1 MSTVHFL
8 SQLDQHTL
16 IEQIV
21 VALIAYLRAGMFA
34 MVPQFL
40 SLKVFWHSYSDC
52 VLEKWQEMKLEIF
65 IKKKNNK
72 KVFQIQIDSLEMFL
86 FFFSI
91 TDANLKMNLSTHQY
105 INSVHS

>member
-1 MSTVHFL
+1 
-8 SQLDQHTL
+8 
-16 IEQIV
+16 
-21 VALIAYLRAGMFA
+21 
-34 MVPQFL
+34 
-40 SLKVFWHSYSDC
+40 
-52 VLEKWQEMKLEIF
+52 MKLEIF

>member
-65 IKKKNNK
+65 IKKKK
-72 KVFQIQIDSLEMFL
+72 KGFSNTDWFPRDVSFL
-86 FFFSI
+86 LFYYWCQFENES
-91 TDANLKMNLSTHQY
+91 
-105 INSVHS
+105 

>member
-1 MSTVHFL
+1 
-8 SQLDQHTL
+8 
-16 IEQIV
+16 
-21 VALIAYLRAGMFA
+21 
-34 MVPQFL
+34 
-40 SLKVFWHSYSDC
+40 
-52 VLEKWQEMKLEIF
+52 MKLEIF
-65 IKKKNNK
+65 IKKKNK